1 MKISTCLRHKTD
13 KELTVPRSVALL
25 TLLIAMV
32 CLLAMAR
39 YTDIEIKRA
48 DKAAQE
54 AESRSAD
61 AIIKLIEVKDMYM
74 RRLEE
79 LRICEHGN

>member
-1 MKISTCLRHKTD
+1 VKISTCLRRKTG
-13 KELTVPRSVALL
+13 KELTVSRSVALL

-32 CLLAMAR
+32 CLLAMTR
-39 YTDIEIKRA
+39 HTDIEIKRA

>member
-1 MKISTCLRHKTD
+1 MKISTCLRRKTG
-13 KELTVPRSVALL
+13 KELTVSRSVALL

-48 DKAAQE
+48 NKAAQE